1 MHKGHRYLFSQLQQY
16 AMQYNERSLLFTFL
30 QHPRTVLAAMARAA
44 GNSNSETDSRQP
56 DTYCPL
62 LLTTVSERE
71 QLLGSFGDVHFFDFA
86 EVQPLTALQFL
97 DYLADRWK
105 VRHLLMGY
113 NHHFGSDGNLTDDQ
127 YQAIAQQVGIR
138 IIRALPYNEGG
149 INPSSTIIRKALTQ
163 GDVSAANKLLGYEY
177 MLSGRVVHGRM
188 IGRKMGFPTAN
199 IMPEAGKLIP
209 AAGVYKALVAGADTL
224 LLSNSDSLAAPSAKQ
239 VPALV
244 NIGTNPTVG
253 NTHQTIEVH
262 IPGYA
267 GDLYNRTLT
276 LHFVERLRGE
286 IRFNSIDELR
296 AQIQIDLKSIQ

>member
-1 MHKGHRYLFSQLQQY
+1 M
-16 AMQYNERSLLFTFL
+16 
-30 QHPRTVLAAMARAA
+30 
-44 GNSNSETDSRQP
+44 
-56 DTYCPL
+56 
-62 LLTTVSERE
+62 
-71 QLLGSFGDVHFFDFA
+71 
-86 EVQPLTALQFL
+86 
-97 DYLADRWK
+97 
-105 VRHLLMGY
+105 
-113 NHHFGSDGNLTDDQ
+113 
-127 YQAIAQQVGIR
+127 
-138 IIRALPYNEGG
+138 
-149 INPSSTIIRKALTQ
+149 
-163 GDVSAANKLLGYEY
+163 
-177 MLSGRVVHGRM
+177 
-188 IGRKMGFPTAN
+188 
-199 IMPEAGKLIP
+199 
-209 AAGVYKALVAGADTL
+209 YKALVAGADTL